1 MTTSA
6 PAGYRAAIVGL
17 SSVGAAPPA
26 ANPPT
31 SPLGHPWPN
40 SHAAGYAL
48 FPQAEVVAV
57 CDLKPDLLEQF
68 QRNWCT
74 TWPAVSTYTDYRQLL
89 DRERIDLLSV
99 VTPDHVHAQIV
110 VDAAQ
115 RGVKGILCE
124 KPIATSLADA
134 DRMIEACRGHGVVIS
149 INHHRR
155 WEAIYHAALAY
166 LRNSDGT
173 PGPLGPVQR
182 IVATFGAPR
191 GMLFRNG
198 THLIDTICWFSG
210 SDPQWVTGAL
220 DPEHPAYGPRYIGDG
235 GRDPALDP
243 GGSGLIHFANGVQ
256 AYVTC
261 SKRIS
266 ANFELDVFCEHG
278 RLRIDDNA
286 GQIYPGPAAKRAWP
300 YHPLPVPHA
309 QREMTVA
316 ALTEI
321 VDLIERGHANTE
333 TTSPPRAAR
342 TSLAVILAIIQS
354 HAAGNTPVHFPVKD
368 A

>member
-1 MTTSA
+1 
-6 PAGYRAAIVGL
+6 
-17 SSVGAAPPA
+17 GAAPRSAGA
-26 ANPPT
+26 APT
-31 SPLGHPWPN
+31 PLGHPWPN

-48 FPQAEVVAV
+48 FPAAEVVAV
-57 CDLKPDLLEQF
+57 CDLKPELLDQF
-68 QRNWCT
+68 RRNWDA
-74 TWPAVSTYTDYRQLL
+74 TWPGVATYTDYRALL
-89 DRERIDLLSV
+89 ERERIDLLSV

-110 VDAAQ
+110 VDGAAA
-115 RGVKGILCE
+115 GVKGILCE

-134 DRMIEACRGHGVVIS
+134 DRMIDACERHDVVMS

-155 WEAIYHAALAY
+155 WEAIYHAGLEQ
-166 LRNSDGT
+166 LRAPDGS

-198 THLIDTICWFSG
+198 THLIDTVCWLAG
-210 SDPQWVTGAL
+210 AEPEWVAGAL
-220 DPEHPAYGPRYIGDG
+220 DPEHDDYGPRYTGDG
-235 GRDPALDP
+235 GRDPSLDP
-243 GGSGLIHFANGVQ
+243 GGSGLIRFTNGVQ

-261 SKRIS
+261 SKRLS
-266 ANFELDVFCEHG
+266 ATFELDVFCESG

-286 GQIYPGPAAKRAWP
+286 GTVYPGPAAKRAWP
-300 YHPLPVPHA
+300 SHPLPVAHP

-321 VDLIERGHANTE
+321 VDRMEHPGLGE
-333 TTSPPRAAR
+333 TSSPPTAAR
-342 TSLAVILAIIQS
+342 MSLAVILGILQS
-354 HAAGNTPVHFPVKD
+354 HAAGNAPIHFPVKD